1 MQSGVI
7 CGAGRLQWLGIG
19 GRLVLHTL
27 RSGYVPCLL
36 AHWPPPPVRGG
47 GGRESFDY
55 FHRLRLIPGKGH
67 CSLWAAQTKRL
78 PANNSQD
85 TPALPKKSLLTHR
98 PPITQTLI
106 AAEKWPQLCLFYQKW
121 LLMQHR
127 AQLVAI
133 KLKKLPAHLME
144 AELAISWKSRV
155 HLGCRYVEELQL
167 GGVTTNQPA
176 LASPRA
182 NCWWLIMQ

>member
-1 MQSGVI
+1 M
-7 CGAGRLQWLGIG
+7 AGNWRQQ
-19 GRLVLHTL
+19 
-27 RSGYVPCLL
+27 L
-36 AHWPPPPVRGG
+36 AHFEEWLCALLLPCPRLLPLLLWGG
-47 GGRESFDY
+47 LGGRESFDY
-55 FHRLRLIPGKGH
+55 FHRLRLIPAKGH

-85 TPALPKKSLLTHR
+85 TPALPKKSPLTHR

-144 AELAISWKSRV
+144 AELAISWKRRV